1 VEIWVEIGFVFRD
14 LGGDLLGSYS
24 EGGRIVDGAW
34 EEEVKVVCD
43 GGERTVWVESW
54 GSCVSGSDDPV

>member
-1 VEIWVEIGFVFRD
+1 MEIGFVFRD
-14 LGGDLLGSYS
+14 LGGDLLGSNS
-24 EGGRIVDGAW
+24 EGGRIADGAW
-34 EEEVKVVCD
+34 EEEEVKVVCD